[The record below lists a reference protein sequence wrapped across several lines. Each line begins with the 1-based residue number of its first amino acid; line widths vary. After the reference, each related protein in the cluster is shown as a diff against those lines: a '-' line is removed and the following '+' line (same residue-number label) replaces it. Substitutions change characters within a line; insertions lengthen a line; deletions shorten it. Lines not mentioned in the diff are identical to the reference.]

1 MCLLWCVC
9 HKWELKWTKSC
20 YPMDV
25 PGVKAWTSLFVFSS
39 SNLRERTSPCHEVR
53 RQNAYNGLALENIC
67 ERLLIHLFTLP
78 HAHIVIS
85 SALSMQT
92 ISKYSMS
99 HPCCSL
105 PLTQPL
111 IPPANP
117 NPPGWPRKSLSLSLS
132 VDSQWSCFSS
142 CRIFLP
148 PDPSHF
154 NTN

>member
-1 MCLLWCVC
+1 MTVDIVIITSKITLLCVC
-9 HKWELKWTKSC
+9 SGVLQMGVKMDKITC
-20 YPMDV
+20 YPKAV

-53 RQNAYNGLALENIC
+53 RLNAYNGLALGNIC

-99 HPCCSL
+99 HPCC
-105 PLTQPL
+105 PPPTQPL
-111 IPPANP
+111 IPPNP
-117 NPPGWPRKSLSLSLS
+117 SPP
-132 VDSQWSCFSS
+132 
-142 CRIFLP
+142 
-148 PDPSHF
+148 
-154 NTN
+154 